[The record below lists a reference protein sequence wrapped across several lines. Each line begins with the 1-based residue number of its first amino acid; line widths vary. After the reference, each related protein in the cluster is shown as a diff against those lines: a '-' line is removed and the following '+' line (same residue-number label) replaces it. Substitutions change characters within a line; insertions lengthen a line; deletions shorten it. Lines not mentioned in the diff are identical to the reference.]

1 MIRTVNCEMEFAKR
15 SLFWLDRGPILC
27 YLNQF
32 VKFFPFDISGFYLVY
47 SFFSNRMFFNENLH
61 SDGVSK
67 YKIAC
72 RYRYCFMAQTF
83 RLTAVRRFFLSELLF
98 IDSTFVSFRWGI
110 DRKTRD
116 QVFLL
121 KQENSCKSFKDLQ
134 EFSKRGVFI
143 SLLFLER
150 LSLI

>member
-1 MIRTVNCEMEFAKR
+1 MACQNIKLHADTDTVSWHK
-15 SLFWLDRGPILC
+15 
-27 YLNQF
+27 
-32 VKFFPFDISGFYLVY
+32 
-47 SFFSNRMFFNENLH
+47 
-61 SDGVSK
+61 
-67 YKIAC
+67 
-72 RYRYCFMAQTF
+72 
-83 RLTAVRRFFLSELLF
+83 LLF
-98 IDSTFVSFRWGI
+98 IDSTFVFFRRGI